1 MLVES
6 SFVSEKVEEF
16 NVESVGSAEFLLF
29 PDDLDF
35 TDCRLARPS
44 DDWPRPWVWALDLPV
59 PDPELLLGLSDR
71 PRKKVIIGRRIQIN
85 FCNGFLVILFNLYIS
100 SMDEDVPI

>member
-6 SFVSEKVEEF
+6 SVVPDKVEEF
-16 NVESVGSAEFLLF
+16 NVGLVGSAEFLLF

-44 DDWPRPWVWALDLPV
+44 DDSPPSWVWVLDFPV
-59 PDPELLLGLSDR
+59 PDTESLLGLSDR
-71 PRKKVIIGRRIQIN
+71 PRKKVITGRRIQIN
-85 FCNGFLVILFNLYIS
+85 FCNRVLVIFLNLYIS
-100 SMDEDVPI
+100 LMEEDVPI